1 MDLGPTVLS
10 LLNIEPPKHYDG
22 KAIAGQF
29 EESPREYAF
38 GTAID
43 LTKVQICKDR
53 FWMEGMFTLKTLCL
67 NYL

>member
-29 EESPREYAF
+29 EESPRNMHLVLP
-38 GTAID
+38 ID

-53 FWMEGMFTLKTLCL
+53 FWTEGMFT
-67 NYL
+67 